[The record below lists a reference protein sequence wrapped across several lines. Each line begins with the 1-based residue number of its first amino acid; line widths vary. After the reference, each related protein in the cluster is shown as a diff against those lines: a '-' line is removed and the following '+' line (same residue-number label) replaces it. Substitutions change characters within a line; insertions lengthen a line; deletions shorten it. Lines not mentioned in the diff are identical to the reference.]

1 MKIRQ
6 YDLFNRSQTAKEM
19 YRLIDK
25 YWTDL
30 KRFSVTVNKKPI
42 ALTELTM
49 QQFFDFVRRIPYQ
62 RDMKP
67 IEVIAR
73 PKHLL
78 KQAMAGLDC
87 KKKSILIG
95 SYLRGNNFNYRLIGS
110 SNKKNKNIHHVFPQV
125 LTRAGWQNL
134 DATYK
139 QYKPFQKK
147 RVTAYE
153 VL

>member
-6 YDLFNRSQTAKEM
+6 YDLFHRSQTAKEM
-19 YRLIDK
+19 YRLIEK

-30 KRFSVTVNKKPI
+30 KRFSVTVNKRKIP
-42 ALTELTM
+42 LSDLSM

-62 RDMKP
+62 KDMKP

-78 KQAMAGLDC
+78 SQAMAGLDC

-95 SYLRGNNFNYRLIGS
+95 SFLRGNNFNYRLIGS

-125 LTRAGWQNL
+125 YKDKTWKNL
-134 DATYK
+134 DATYP
-139 QYKPFQKK
+139 QYRMFQNK